1 MFMASFSL
9 LPLGFSPPP
18 CHNHWLS
25 ACPPLPLGILV
36 LRFRPFRNT
45 DPPHLA
51 EIWRSQPPQRGV
63 LQPVTAPLLEYA
75 VFSKAHFDR
84 HGLIVATRDD
94 LPIGFVHA
102 GFGPDDTGNALD
114 TSLGTTHMLM
124 LRAGHVDAALADD
137 LLAASE
143 GYLRSQGASV
153 IYAGGIKPLNS
164 FYLGLYGGSE
174 IPGVLQSNTLL
185 SEACLRRGYC
195 ESAQV
200 SILQCDLVRFHP
212 PTTRKVRQLRRPTSI
227 LETLDPQ
234 AANWW
239 EACVW
244 GSQQRNRFQLIE
256 KATGE
261 VIASTSFWD
270 VQPLSA
276 CWGVCTAGMCDLYV
290 EPNWRRRGCASYLL
304 GEAFRLLRRRG
315 VATIEAQTMSTNEA
329 ALAFYQQLGFIAVDH
344 GIVFRKE
351 STLTNGF
358 AKPVDTTA
366 ESL

>member
-1 MFMASFSL
+1 V
-9 LPLGFSPPP
+9 
-18 CHNHWLS
+18 H
-25 ACPPLPLGILV
+25 
-36 LRFRPFRNT
+36 RFRPFRNT

-51 EIWRSQPPQRGV
+51 EIWCSQPPQRGV
-63 LQPVTAPLLEYA
+63 LQPVSVPLLEHA
-75 VFSKAHFDR
+75 VFSKMHFDR

-94 LPIGFVHA
+94 VPVGFVHA
-102 GFGPDDTGNALD
+102 GFGPDEAGAALD

-124 LRAGHVDAALADD
+124 LRAGNEDNTLADE

-143 GYLRSQGASV
+143 DYLKGQGARV

-174 IPGVLQSNTLL
+174 IPGVLRTNTLL
-185 SEACLRRGYC
+185 REACLRAGYR

-212 PTTRKVRQLRRPTSI
+212 SATRKIRQLRRPTTI
-227 LETLDPQ
+227 LETLDPA

-244 GSQQRNRFQLIE
+244 GSQLRNRFHLTN
-256 KATGE
+256 KASQQ
-261 VIASTSFWD
+261 VMASASFWD

-276 CWGVCTAGMCDLYV
+276 CWGVCTAGLCDLYV
-290 EPNWRRRGCASYLL
+290 EPDYRRRGCATYLL

-315 VATIEAQTMSTNEA
+315 VGTVEAQTMSTNEA
-329 ALAFYQQLGFIAVDH
+329 ALAFYQQLGFVEVDH
-344 GIVFRKE
+344 GLVYRKDATHE
-351 STLTNGF
+351 PSR
-358 AKPVDTTA
+358 
-366 ESL
+366 